1 MEQVERERSQT
12 RLNESLALLADEQRE
27 REISLRRHEA
37 EAHIQKMKIYSQI
50 IEVLKVKISTK
61 KQFWLFYE
69 VTQIGQ
75 ASYLFIKYT
84 LVTFFFKF
92 KNIKKKF

>member
-12 RLNESLALLADEQRE
+12 RLNESLALADEQRE
-27 REISLRRHEA
+27 GENSLCRHEA

-61 KQFWLFYE
+61 KQFRLFYE
-69 VTQIGQ
+69 VTHKGVKVLI
-75 ASYLFIKYT
+75 
-84 LVTFFFKF
+84 FFLQFYF
-92 KNIKKKF
+92 

>member
-12 RLNESLALLADEQRE
+12 RLNESLALLADEQGE
-27 REISLRRHEA
+27 RENSLRRHEA

-61 KQFWLFYE
+61 KQFRLFYE
-69 VTQIGQ
+69 VTHKGVKVLI
-75 ASYLFIKYT
+75 
-84 LVTFFFKF
+84 FFLQFYF
-92 KNIKKKF
+92 